1 MKVMLRFFDWLANHK
16 GVPVLV
22 AIGLIVVNFLLVL
35 LVPEGWGART
45 NVCLHAGLI
54 VGLFGELLADV
65 L

>member
-22 AIGLIVVNFLLVL
+22 AIGLITVNFLLVL
-35 LVPEGWGART
+35 INPEGWGART
-45 NVCLHAGLI
+45 NVCLHAGLVI
-54 VGLFGELLADV
+54 GLFGELLADV